1 MVREV
6 DGSTHDAQ
14 TRKLGAA
21 QQTDQDDT
29 RLPSGQCTPEAPP
42 RSLPHAIADTMAA
55 FGAEQVDLSVAAK
68 AACRL
73 SAANA
78 KAKPRFRGK
87 SWAEMSED
95 DTLEPEP
102 QPASWSQAVT
112 RQAGPSSDMRPSSS
126 STPGVRSWASTPDR
140 SPRAHGSCAALADR
154 HQRDEGSPASASTPA
169 GAVRSNPG
177 SSDAAVFALIRGL
190 REAAMLD

>member
-1 MVREV
+1 MVREAR
-6 DGSTHDAQ
+6 GSTHDAQ

-42 RSLPHAIADTMAA
+42 RSPHAIADTMAA

-95 DTLEPEP
+95 DALEPEP
-102 QPASWSQAVT
+102 KPASWSEAVT
-112 RQAGPSSDMRPSSS
+112 RQAGPSSDGRPSSG

-140 SPRAHGSCAALADR
+140 SPRAHGSCATPADR
-154 HQRDEGSPASASTPA
+154 HQREEGSPASASARA
-169 GAVRSNPG
+169 GEARSNPG
-177 SSDAAVFALIRGL
+177 SSDAAVLALIRGL